1 MGNLPDLINDLDVEL
16 TDAALESYKRDRRNA
31 RKIREATEKL
41 NVNIIFPL
49 RPGKRL
55 LVLDIDYSMFWS
67 SISEP

>member
-67 SISEP
+67 SISAP